1 MLLRVRLASLFLVMG
16 RRMLGFVVF
25 RGFRGGARRIKAD
38 NGCKVSLVDFFFF
51 DSLYCSTVYIEEVES
66 NSDCR
71 ITSDIP

>member
-38 NGCKVSLVDFFFF
+38 NGCKVSLVDFFF
-51 DSLYCSTVYIEEVES
+51 LIHYTAVQST
-66 NSDCR
+66 
-71 ITSDIP
+71 